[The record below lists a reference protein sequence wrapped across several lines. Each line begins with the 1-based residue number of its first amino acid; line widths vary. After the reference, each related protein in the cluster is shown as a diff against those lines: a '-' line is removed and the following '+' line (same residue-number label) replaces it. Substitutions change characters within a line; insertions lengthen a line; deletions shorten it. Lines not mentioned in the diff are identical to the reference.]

1 MTFQRLANA
10 QLVIRPFEPAD
21 ADEFVRAAHES
32 IETVGKWMSWCCH
45 SFTRENA
52 LEWFTNCE
60 QDREAGRAF
69 DMGIFC
75 ATTGQLLGGAG
86 INQLSP
92 HHRYGNIGYWVRQS
106 RQGFGIAR
114 QAVALLRDFGFQQLG
129 LFRLEIVMGVGNTA
143 SEAVAISAGA
153 TFECRARNRIFL
165 HGHPLDAL
173 IYVIL
178 PAREH
183 LSNLFGSNNKLNNSK

>member
-1 MTFQRLANA
+1 MTLPRLANA
-10 QLVIRPFEPAD
+10 NLVIRPFEAGD

-32 IETVGKWMSWCCH
+32 IETVGRWMSWCTP
-45 SFTRENA
+45 SFNREQA
-52 LEWFTNCE
+52 LAWFATCD

-69 DMGIFC
+69 DMGLFC

-106 RQGFGIAR
+106 RQGCGIAR
-114 QAVALLRDFGFQQLG
+114 QAVALLRDFGFQRLG
-129 LFRLEIVMGVGNTA
+129 LFRLEIVMGVGNSA
-143 SEAVAISAGA
+143 SEAVAIAAGA

-165 HGHPLDAL
+165 HAQPFDAH
-173 IYVIL
+173 IYSLVT
-178 PAREH
+178 A
-183 LSNLFGSNNKLNNSK
+183 G

>member
-1 MTFQRLANA
+1 MTLPRLANA
-10 QLVIRPFEPAD
+10 NIVIRPFEADD

-32 IETVGKWMSWCCH
+32 IETVGKWMSWCSH
-45 SFTRENA
+45 SFTRESA
-52 LEWFTNCE
+52 LEWFTSCE
-60 QDREAGRAF
+60 QDCAARRAF

-92 HHRYGNIGYWVRQS
+92 YHRYGNIGYWVRQS

-165 HGHPLDAL
+165 HGQPLDAN
-173 IYVIL
+173 IYSL
-178 PAREH
+178 TP
-183 LSNLFGSNNKLNNSK
+183 SN

>member
-1 MTFQRLANA
+1 MTLPRLANA
-10 QLVIRPFEPAD
+10 QLVIRPFELAD

-32 IETVGKWMSWCCH
+32 IETVGKWMSWCSY
-45 SFTRENA
+45 SFTRDSA
-52 LEWFTNCE
+52 REWFASCD
-60 QDREAGRAF
+60 QDRAAGRAF

-106 RQGFGIAR
+106 RQGCGIAR

-129 LFRLEIVMGVGNTA
+129 LFRLELVMGIGNTA
-143 SEAVAISAGA
+143 SEAVAIAAGA

-165 HGHPLDAL
+165 HGLPMDAH
-173 IYVIL
+173 IYSLV
-178 PAREH
+178 PTKRT
-183 LSNLFGSNNKLNNSK
+183 

>member
-1 MTFQRLANA
+1 MTFPPLANA
-10 QLVIRPFEPAD
+10 QIVIRPFEPSD

-32 IETVGKWMSWCCH
+32 IKTVGRWMSWCTP
-45 SFTRENA
+45 SFNREQA
-52 LEWFTNCE
+52 LAWFATCD
-60 QDREAGRAF
+60 QDRAAGRAF

-75 ATTGQLLGGAG
+75 AATGQLLGGAG
-86 INQLSP
+86 INQLAP

-106 RQGFGIAR
+106 RQDCGIAR

-143 SEAVAISAGA
+143 SEAVAIAAGA

-165 HGHPLDAL
+165 HYLPFDAL
-173 IYVIL
+173 VYSLV
-178 PAREH
+178 PA
-183 LSNLFGSNNKLNNSK
+183 S

>member
-1 MTFQRLANA
+1 MPFQRLANA
-10 QLVIRPFEPAD
+10 NLIICPFEPGD

-32 IETVGKWMSWCCH
+32 IETVGRWMSWCTP
-45 SFTRENA
+45 SFNREQA
-52 LEWFTNCE
+52 LAWFATCD
-60 QDREAGRAF
+60 QDRAAGRAF

-106 RQGFGIAR
+106 RQGQGI
-114 QAVALLRDFGFQQLG
+114 ALLRDFGFTQLG

-143 SEAVAISAGA
+143 SEAVAIATGA

-165 HGHPLDAL
+165 HDQPLDAHIYSL
-173 IYVIL
+173 IIT
-178 PAREH
+178 
-183 LSNLFGSNNKLNNSK
+183 S

>member
-1 MTFQRLANA
+1 MALPRLANT

-32 IETVGKWMSWCCH
+32 IETVGQWMSWCSP
-45 SFTRENA
+45 SFTRESA
-52 LEWFTNCE
+52 LAWFASCE
-60 QDREAGRAF
+60 QDYAAERAF

-75 ATTGQLLGGAG
+75 ATTDQLLGGAG

-106 RQGFGIAR
+106 RQGCGIAR
-114 QAVALLRDFGFQQLG
+114 QAVALLRDFGFERLG
-129 LFRLEIVMGVGNTA
+129 LFRLEIVMGVGNSA
-143 SEAVAISAGA
+143 SEAVAIAAGA

-165 HGHPLDAL
+165 HDQPLDAN
-173 IYVIL
+173 IYAIV
-178 PAREH
+178 PT
-183 LSNLFGSNNKLNNSK
+183 G

>member
-1 MTFQRLANA
+1 MRFQRLANA
-10 QLVIRPFEPAD
+10 NIVIRPFEPAD

-32 IETVGKWMSWCCH
+32 IETVGKWMGWCSP
-45 SFTRENA
+45 SFTRDSA
-52 LEWFTNCE
+52 LEWFASCE
-60 QDREAGRAF
+60 QDCAAGRAF

-106 RQGFGIAR
+106 RQGCGIAR

-129 LFRLEIVMGVGNTA
+129 LFRLEIVMGIGNSA
-143 SEAVAISAGA
+143 SEAVAIAAGA

-165 HGHPLDAL
+165 HDQPMGA
-173 IYVIL
+173 YVYSL
-178 PAREH
+178 VTADRT
-183 LSNLFGSNNKLNNSK
+183 S